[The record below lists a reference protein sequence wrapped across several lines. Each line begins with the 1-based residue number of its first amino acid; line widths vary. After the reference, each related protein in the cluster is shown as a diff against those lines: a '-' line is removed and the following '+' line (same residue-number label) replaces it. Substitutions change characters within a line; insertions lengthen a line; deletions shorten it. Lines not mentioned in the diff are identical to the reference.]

1 MLMELVFG
9 PTRLSYEFIVLAHDM
24 LNEFYGKEMRDVIVD
39 YLCVLN
45 AEPERWEVAYEHGL
59 LTRESLIEEVER
71 KRNDDFLKLQYIFDP
86 DLK

>member
-1 MLMELVFG
+1 MELVFG
-9 PTRLSYEFIVLAHDM
+9 PTRLSYEFMILAHDM
-24 LNEFYGKEMRDVIVD
+24 LNEFHSKEMREVIVD

-45 AEPERWEVAYEHGL
+45 EEPERWEIAYEHSL

-71 KRNDDFLKLQYIFDP
+71 KHNDDFLKLRRLFDP

>member
-9 PTRLSYEFIVLAHDM
+9 PTRLSYEFMLLAHDM
-24 LNEFYGKEMRDVIVD
+24 LNEFHSKEMRDVIVD

-45 AEPERWEVAYEHGL
+45 AEPERWLDAHEQGL
-59 LTRESLIEEVER
+59 LTRESLMEEVER
-71 KRNDDFLKLQYIFDP
+71 ERTGDFLKLQYLFDP